1 MFDSWPY
8 FVGMSVL
15 LVLLCLLAPPLL
27 AARKGYAWYLWTI
40 ACGLLGLIVL
50 AFLPYAN
57 NPKVDEKVNR
67 SRRQTGDTV
76 GGVLSAIGLLGI
88 PYLALPALWAIE
100 ARPVKD
106 ITWVSRSLETLL
118 ILSPGLLVDL
128 VGLVLALVWWRRHPG
143 VSLLMLVAIGLWLS
157 LAIGGSFLFAWLPEH
172 LREER
177 GWSFAQISALL
188 DAIAMIRNSI
198 GAAAMIL
205 LLVAI
210 FGGRSRRE
218 RSQWANAEDASESS
232 GIKSVERL

>member
-15 LVLLCLLAPPLL
+15 LALLCLVVPPLL
-27 AARKGYAWYLWTI
+27 AVRKGYAWYPWTI
-40 ACGLLGLIVL
+40 AGGPLGLIVL
-50 AFLPYAN
+50 AFLPHAN
-57 NPKVDEKVNR
+57 NPKADEKVNR
-67 SRRQTGDTV
+67 SRRQTGNTV

-100 ARPVKD
+100 ARPAKD

-118 ILSPGLLVDL
+118 ILSPSLLVDL
-128 VGLVLALVWWRRHPG
+128 TGLVLALVWWRRHPR
-143 VSLLMLVAIGLWLS
+143 VSLLTLVAIGLWLS
-157 LAIGGSFLFAWLPEH
+157 IAIGGSFLFAWLPEH
-172 LREER
+172 LREEC
-177 GWSFAQISALL
+177 GWSFAQTWALL
-188 DAIAMIRNSI
+188 DEIAMIRNSI

-218 RSQWANAEDASESS
+218 GSQWAIAEDASESS
-232 GIKSVERL
+232 GIKSVRRF